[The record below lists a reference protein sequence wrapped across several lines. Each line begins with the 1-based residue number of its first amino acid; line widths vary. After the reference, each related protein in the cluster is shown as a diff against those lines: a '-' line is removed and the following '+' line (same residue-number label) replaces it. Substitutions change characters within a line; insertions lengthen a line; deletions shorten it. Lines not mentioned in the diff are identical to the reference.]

1 MLRIGPRTKEPP
13 RVGLWGCGEVGK
25 QIAEG
30 IRAGRAGDVRVV
42 GVFAR
47 RRSPDLLETAAG
59 LGAEPTTDLGALLQL
74 RPSVVLEAA
83 RAAPLAELGPTI
95 LEAGVDLIALSP
107 SCLFDEEVEARF
119 QRAADASGRTLVVP
133 SASAVGID
141 LLLANRRDDLRSVRL
156 TITWRPNDELPPYT
170 GSGEPQAV
178 FVGSAREVGRRFPR
192 HLNFVITIA
201 LAGLGLDG
209 TEVRIV
215 LDPGARSTRYLLE
228 VEAAA
233 TGLRA
238 EVELR
243 RPTAQRGRTAVLAG
257 LQTLRQ
263 LAGER

>member
-1 MLRIGPRTKEPP
+1 MFTIGPRPEEPL
-13 RVGLWGCGEVGK
+13 RVGLWGCGELGK
-25 QIAEG
+25 QVAEG
-30 IRAGRAGDVRVV
+30 IREGKAGNVRVV

-47 RRSPDLLETAAG
+47 RRTPDLLETAAS
-59 LGAEPTTDLGALLQL
+59 LDAEPTTDLEAFLRL
-74 RPSVVLEAA
+74 RPSVVLEVA
-83 RAAPLAELGPTI
+83 RAAPLAELGPRI

-107 SCLFDEEVEARF
+107 SCLFDDEVEARF
-119 QRAADASGRTLVVP
+119 QRAAEASGRTLIIP

-170 GSGEPQAV
+170 GKGEPQEV

-192 HLNFVITIA
+192 HLNFVVVVA
-201 LAGLGLDG
+201 LAGLGLDA
-209 TEVRIV
+209 TEVRIK
-215 LDPGARSTRYLLE
+215 LDPAARGTSYVIE
-228 VEAAA
+228 VDAAA

-243 RPTAQRGRTAVLAG
+243 RPTARRGRTAVLAG
-257 LQTLRQ
+257 LQALRQ